1 MRVLSDTLL
10 RCVLILSVCFPVPHY
25 PGLQASV
32 YKGVSRYPL
41 VNPFTRGLTLVPLV
55 NKVLDSQA
63 DPRMPDWV
71 SFGLL

>member
-1 MRVLSDTLL
+1 MSNTGSGCGEDVRVYRLT
-10 RCVLILSVCFPVPHY
+10 
-25 PGLQASV
+25 V

-71 SFGLL
+71 SSGLL